1 LVAENAPALKVMRQ
15 GFAFPYLSPPVRS
28 YSTPLPYFAKDRQLA
43 RQLMLEEQ
51 VKAGQGDWS
60 GAVSSGLD
68 AIDLGTQ
75 LPRDGGIIGMLV
87 GIACEAIGRKQLWS
101 YSDHLSALEARAA
114 ARRLEGIRSHQV
126 SFAETM
132 QEEKWSGQ
140 AGLLEVMHQSNWRNH
155 VAALIGTQ
163 ADDIVTRRMEVQLTF
178 TSDKTIMADYTRA
191 IDQSIQR
198 ARRPYMSHPP
208 PLPTPAD
215 PLVPYLVD
223 EDAGTRLRDADSRAQ
238 NALLLTTFALHA
250 YRLEHG
256 AYPATLASLVP
267 GYLTAVPADPFAVS
281 GPIRYRPSGSRYVL
295 YSIGPDGKDDG
306 GMPICDR
313 TKSGPAVPGG
323 QDQRAF
329 TQPNSLGDIVA
340 GVNVY

>member
-1 LVAENAPALKVMRQ
+1 MRQ
-15 GFAFPYLSPPVRS
+15 GLTHSYLSPPVRS
-28 YSTPLPYFAKDRQLA
+28 YSTPLPYFAKDRQFA
-43 RQLMLEEQ
+43 RQIMLEEQ

-75 LPRDGGIIGMLV
+75 LPHGGGIIGMLV
-87 GIACEAIGRKQLWS
+87 GIACEAIGRRQIWS
-101 YSDHLSALEARAA
+101 YSDHLSAMEARAA
-114 ARRLEGIRSHQV
+114 ARRLEGIESRQV

-140 AGLLEVMHQSNWRNH
+140 AGLLELMHQPNWRNH

-163 ADDIVTRRMEVQLTF
+163 PEDIVTRRMEVQLAF
-178 TSDKTIMADYTRA
+178 TNDKTIMADYTRA
-191 IDQSIQR
+191 IDLAIQR
-198 ARRPYMSHPP
+198 ARHPYISHPP

-223 EDAGTRLRDADSRAQ
+223 EDAKTRFRDADNRAQ

-281 GPIRYRPSGSRYVL
+281 GPIRYHPSGSRYAL
-295 YSIGPDGKDDG
+295 YSVGPDGKDDG
-306 GMPICDR
+306 GKAICDQS
-313 TKSGPAVPGG
+313 KPAPTRPGG

-329 TQPNSLGDIVA
+329 TQPDSLGDIVA
-340 GVNVY
+340 GVNIY